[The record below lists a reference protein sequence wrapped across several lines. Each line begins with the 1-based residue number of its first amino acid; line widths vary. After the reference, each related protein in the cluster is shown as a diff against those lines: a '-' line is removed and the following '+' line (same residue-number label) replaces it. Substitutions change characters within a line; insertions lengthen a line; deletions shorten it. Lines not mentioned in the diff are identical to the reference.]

1 MKTKIQSPHE
11 ERFRDF
17 NCAERGEVGGQL
29 KVKGFL
35 LPTVWDDIEAH
46 LVDQHGAGRGPSW
59 SSGLNA
65 LRWGHL
71 RFLESAPVQQ
81 MSRWDSRQIHIKP
94 QAPQGR
100 YLRPHKGQW
109 TQWSA
114 RIPPSA
120 ACYVTSTYEI
130 VIHLGRGSLSRF
142 FDEIL
147 AFGLRDDIQKCLHC
161 LLIKKRFELKTKSVN
176 HYFPLTVGFLEA
188 YKCWCFQN

>member
-17 NCAERGEVGGQL
+17 NCAERGEGGEVDGQL
-29 KVKGFL
+29 KIKGFL
-35 LPTVWDDIEAH
+35 LPTVWDDLEAH
-46 LVDQHGAGRGPSW
+46 LVDQHGAGTGPSW

-71 RFLESAPVQQ
+71 RFLESAPGQQ
-81 MSRWDSRQIHIKP
+81 MSRWDSRQIHIQP

-100 YLRPHKGQW
+100 YLRLHKGQW

-120 ACYVTSTYEI
+120 ACYVTSTYEV
-130 VIHLGRGSLSRF
+130 VIHLGRGSLRRF

-147 AFGLRDDIQKCLHC
+147 AFGLRVFAI
-161 LLIKKRFELKTKSVN
+161 I
-176 HYFPLTVGFLEA
+176 
-188 YKCWCFQN
+188 YKNIYIVFW